1 MRRDFGHVAAG
12 TGLGVQEQHPQ
23 INSGGGRLPP
33 HDQALPATDRV
44 HGPET
49 HLLITHLVRAKRGVS
64 YYQHVTRKHSGSIS
78 THYCYSQDVPMLKF
92 PQSIQR

>member
-23 INSGGGRLPP
+23 RNSGGGRLPP

-49 HLLITHLVRAKRGVS
+49 HLLITHLVRAKRGCS
-64 YYQHVTRKHSGSIS
+64 CYQPVAGKCSGSIS
-78 THYCYSQDVPMLKF
+78 THHCYSQDVSILEF